1 MFVPDRPRSRS
12 DRETYVMKPR
22 PPAGSGPADANR
34 EPAKWVTP
42 AGRNLETP
50 EREAFAARPTVP
62 ARLLEGSNELQAVM
76 GHSESCNAFS
86 RQGAVSSCD
95 CSIRPLDDPAV
106 VVGMVVHFVRFLGGR
121 APLPISIQEL
131 LIGQLRKGD
140 AGCWVI
146 ADWLVET
153 GIIAARILPPRRMEP

>member
-1 MFVPDRPRSRS
+1 
-12 DRETYVMKPR
+12 MKSR
-22 PPAGSGPADANR
+22 PPAGGSSADANP

-50 EREAFAARPTVP
+50 AQQVSAARPTVP
-62 ARLLEGSNELQAVM
+62 ARLLEGSNELQTIL
-76 GHSESCNAFS
+76 GHSESCIAFS

-153 GIIAARILPPRRMEP
+153 GIIAARILPPRRMKP

>member
-1 MFVPDRPRSRS
+1 
-12 DRETYVMKPR
+12 MKAR
-22 PPAGSGPADANR
+22 PPAGGSPADANR
-34 EPAKWVTP
+34 EPAKCVTP
-42 AGRNLETP
+42 AGRILENH
-50 EREAFAARPTVP
+50 AKVVSAARPTVP
-62 ARLLEGSNELQAVM
+62 ARLLEGSNELQAIL
-76 GHSESCNAFS
+76 GHTESCISLS

-153 GIIAARILPPRRMEP
+153 GIIAARILPPGRMKP